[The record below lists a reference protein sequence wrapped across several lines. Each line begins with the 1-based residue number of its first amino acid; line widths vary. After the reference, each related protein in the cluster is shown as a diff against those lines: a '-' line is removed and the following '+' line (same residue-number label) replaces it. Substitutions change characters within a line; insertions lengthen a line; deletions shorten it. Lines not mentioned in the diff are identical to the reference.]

1 MAKKD
6 LLDEAAERFLGPGVR
21 YTRAPTS
28 GGVNNKC
35 DYVTTEDG
43 RKFVRLTPTA
53 LSPAESIAA
62 VLTLSLLLFHVQ
74 VLRVYNNGQ
83 NTDRVQFE
91 HAVLQQL
98 SCKAGHLLSFELPVA
113 LPAPGADSSGFIKL
127 SSGDSAAL
135 FKLIPGVLP
144 KVSCARAMGQACGE
158 LTTAMALV
166 DVSPLVSPT
175 APYWDIYR
183 VHRAVTRDNFH
194 ATVARPSFEDPTV
207 REATDYL
214 LGELHRIEASIG
226 AWKSSGLPSQLIH
239 GDAHGDNI
247 LVSQHDGV
255 VTGVLDFE
263 FAAMDFRAMELA
275 ITLSKYVSL
284 PEPLPFLTEMCRGFA
299 QKARLTDV
307 EIQAL
312 PELITLRVVSNAVYF
327 VGRALAGED
336 SITSLTTRIADYAK
350 RVRWI
355 NANGPALINILRQ
368 AYVQL

>member
-1 MAKKD
+1 MCVEPRPLWD
-6 LLDEAAERFLGPGVR
+6 SCHR
-21 YTRAPTS
+21 T
-28 GGVNNKC
+28 
-35 DYVTTEDG
+35 
-43 RKFVRLTPTA
+43 
-53 LSPAESIAA
+53 
-62 VLTLSLLLFHVQ
+62 LTLSHLARSYLQ

-83 NTDRVQFE
+83 NTERVQFE

-98 SCKAGHLLSFELPVA
+98 SRKAGHLLSFELPVA

-135 FKLIPGVLP
+135 FKLISGVLP
-144 KVSCARAMGQACGE
+144 KVSCARAMGRACGE

-166 DVSPLVSPT
+166 DVAPLVSPT

-183 VHRAVTRDNFH
+183 VHRAVTRDSFH
-194 ATVARPSFEDPTV
+194 ATVAGGAFDDPTV
-207 REATDYL
+207 REATTYL
-214 LGELHRIEASIG
+214 LGELHRIEASID
-226 AWKSSGLPSQLIH
+226 AWKGSGLPSQLIH

-247 LVSQHDGV
+247 LVSSQDDAGV

-263 FAAMDFRAMELA
+263 FTATDFRAMELA

-299 QKARLTDV
+299 EKARLTDA

-312 PELITLRVVSNAVYF
+312 PELITLRVVSNVVYF
-327 VGRALAGED
+327 VGRALSGED
-336 SITSLTTRIADYAK
+336 SITSLTSRIADYAK

-355 NANGPALINILRQ
+355 NANGAALISILRQ
-368 AYVQL
+368 AYVQ